1 MPEQAPK
8 KTTAIPISISTSVGN
23 NDEPSE
29 PMSEDSVPS
38 DGRDE
43 IGEAMIRDLP
53 SAMAPHNAATL
64 KP

>member
-1 MPEQAPK
+1 MSAQASNK
-8 KTTAIPISISTSVGN
+8 KAVIPVPVSN

-29 PMSEDSVPS
+29 PSSEDSVPS

-53 SAMAPHNAATL
+53 STLAPQNIATL

>member
-1 MPEQAPK
+1 MSAQASN
-8 KTTAIPISISTSVGN
+8 KTAVIPVPVSN

-29 PMSEDSVPS
+29 PTSENSVPS

-53 SAMAPHNAATL
+53 STLAPQSIATL
-64 KP
+64 

>member
-1 MPEQAPK
+1 MSAQASN
-8 KTTAIPISISTSVGN
+8 KTAVIPVPVSN

-29 PMSEDSVPS
+29 PTSENSVPS

-53 SAMAPHNAATL
+53 STLAPQNVAT
-64 KP
+64 

>member
-1 MPEQAPK
+1 MAAQALL
-8 KTTAIPISISTSVGN
+8 KTAAIPDLPTSIPN

-29 PMSEDSVPS
+29 PTSEDSVPS

-53 SAMAPHNAATL
+53 FALVPQNVEIL

>member
-1 MPEQAPK
+1 MSAQALL
-8 KTTAIPISISTSVGN
+8 KTAAIPALLTSIPN

-29 PMSEDSVPS
+29 PTSEDSVPS

-53 SAMAPHNAATL
+53 FALVPQNVEIL